1 MEYTAIMLMYVKD
14 GVMRKERVKQNVCAR
29 CVACWGGETLVVVLW
44 AGWIVKCSSKGVMV
58 GDVDSNVL
66 C

>member
-1 MEYTAIMLMYVKD
+1 MKCTAVGLMYVKD
-14 GVMRKERVKQNVCAR
+14 GMMRKEGVRQGVCAR
-29 CVACWGGETLVVVLW
+29 YVACWGGEKLVVVLW

-58 GDVDSNVL
+58 GDVDSNVE